1 MTKICPRFTKHI
13 QALFLH
19 LLSYGTLIL
28 LLAASFLMLPVRH
41 AIAQQQSPVQVA
53 ACQEAVVNGSFE
65 SSTSGNWSFG
75 PTAAQGSVV
84 NSPVHAGS
92 NALRLG
98 IPTSATNMATHST
111 AYQTVTLPAGLQSA
125 TLTYWERPGTSGDG
139 GDYREI
145 IALRTNL
152 TILRTVDR
160 TDGSGDDNWSQ
171 RSFDLTDLAG
181 QTFILYFNVY
191 NNGSG
196 TPLVAFLDKLSLQ
209 LCDNSVPPTATPT
222 PTHTPLATPPT
233 PTATPIGTPAPV
245 RVRAG
250 TGQAT
255 TGTTAVSVPLDL
267 VVLTDRVNVGVL
279 SLDLHYNAAYLKATA
294 CTVSQAMELL
304 LCNIA
309 EPGRIQLAG
318 VSARGIRSEI
328 NLASL
333 TFELLQA
340 VDRTVPLAV
349 QVDLTG
355 NVDGAT
361 VSTDGENGTITL
373 LCPPNAEDCSGIN
386 IYLPLVNR

>member
-1 MTKICPRFTKHI
+1 MAKIYPRGMNHGR
-13 QALFLH
+13 LLLWRLRFLG
-19 LLSYGTLIL
+19 SFAL
-28 LLAASFLMLPVRH
+28 LLAAGIMVQPTKQAV
-41 AIAQQQSPVQVA
+41 AQQSPNQVA
-53 ACQEAVVNGSFE
+53 VCQEAVVNGSFE
-65 SSTSGNWSFG
+65 SSTTSNWSFG
-75 PTAAQGSVV
+75 STATQGTVV
-84 NSPVHAGS
+84 TTPVHDGS

-98 IPTSATNMATHST
+98 ISASATNGATHST
-111 AYQTVTLPAGLQSA
+111 AYQTVTLPTDLQSA
-125 TLTYWERPGTSGDG
+125 TLTYWEKPSVSGDG

-152 TILRTVDR
+152 TILRSVNR
-160 TDGSGDDNWSQ
+160 TTGSGDDNWTQ

-191 NNGSG
+191 NNGGG
-196 TPLVAFLDKLSLQ
+196 TPLVTYFDEISLQ
-209 LCDNSVPPTATPT
+209 LCDHSVPPTATPSAT
-222 PTHTPLATPPT
+222 PIATPPT
-233 PTATPIGTPAPV
+233 ATATPISTPAPV

-255 TGTTAVSVPLDL
+255 GGAINVTVPLDL

-279 SLDLHYNAAYLKATA
+279 SLELRYNAAYLKATA
-294 CTVSQAMELL
+294 CTVSQTMELL
-304 LCNIA
+304 LCNIT

-318 VSARGIRSEI
+318 VSARGIRSAV

-340 VDRTVPLAV
+340 VDRTVPLTV
-349 QVDLTG
+349 HVDLTG
-355 NVDGAT
+355 NVDGAA

-386 IYLPLVNR
+386 LYLPLVNR